1 VVTVTADEVEAVD
14 NVEVVVVE
22 GVVVPE
28 VVVAG
33 VTVVALVTAT
43 DDGWVEDVV
52 VVVVAD
58 PVVDVV
64 DVVDDVDDVTGAA
77 TGSSVN
83 TSGLPAAV
91 NVNPVEAGSV
101 LDVVATVAG

>member
-14 NVEVVVVE
+14 NVEVVVDG

-28 VVVAG
+28 VAEIG
-33 VTVVALVTAT
+33 VTEVAPVTAT
-43 DDGWVEDVV
+43 DNGWDAVDVV
-52 VVVVAD
+52 VAVVVVDD
-58 PVVDVV
+58 PVVDVF
-64 DVVDDVDDVTGAA
+64 DVVDVPEATGTA

-91 NVNPVEAGSV
+91 DADPEEAGSM
-101 LDVVATVAG
+101 